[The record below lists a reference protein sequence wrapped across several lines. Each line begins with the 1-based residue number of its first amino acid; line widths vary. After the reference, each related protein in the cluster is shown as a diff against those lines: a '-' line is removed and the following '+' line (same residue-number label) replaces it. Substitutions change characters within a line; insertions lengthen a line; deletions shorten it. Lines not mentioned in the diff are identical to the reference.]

1 MDERKYIKEVIA
13 RPATRGER
21 EQAERLRKFS
31 ADSGEIV
38 EMRAKLR
45 GLMDDLVDDEEKLK
59 RQQGAI
65 GGLHILPQYQRRA
78 YDRSILVKSPS
89 SAFVSLFSY
98 FGIRREFRQK
108 YKAAGTISWSFW
120 SFFSGGDLFWPS
132 MQVYRF
138 VQKLVVIM
146 EELREPFRRMYA
158 QGWLSRAGADVLSP
172 LEFNLIGEMERLTA
186 DASIFNVLLDIRKPR
201 SAVKKIN
208 PFLGYYFSLT
218 RNGVYGDRLV
228 EALRKSQ
235 RRIVSSDGGDSRQ
248 TERAVAAVRQLLSGE
263 TDREFVVPLFEC
275 AYHRTLTGEDI
286 RAMVRLEEVDDAEYR
301 ADAHLYEAMIA
312 RKRKFQE
319 RLREAIAALTRDI
332 ELVTDIGAAL
342 SRRYPVK
349 HGALDIVEYLLYY
362 LYHNN
367 DETFR
372 IKKNNLAGS
381 AADACEVFA
390 FAYEP
395 LIAEGVYVRV
405 EQDKRFISLF
415 KPDVFERQIEA
426 IKRESRVFLECVR
439 KGYGWP
445 LLKKETLSREEAIFM
460 NALSTVTDAFYSM
473 GLLLFD
479 CLRDA
484 SLPESAAGPLGAAEI
499 GVRAVPSADRVIL
512 AAQSP
517 APNRYTVSMKT
528 VRDALREA
536 KDFCFTFSARF
547 EWAGRD
553 FSQTVRQR
561 SIAEMTGSL
570 DALRERLQRMEAGDI
585 DDIMA

>member
-186 DASIFNVLLDIRKPR
+186 DASIFNVLLEIRKPR

-218 RNGVYGDRLV
+218 RNGVYGDRL
-228 EALRKSQ
+228 R
-235 RRIVSSDGGDSRQ
+235 G
-248 TERAVAAVRQLLSGE
+248 AADHFGVLDEMDLIMCPFQMAFGNIGA
-263 TDREFVVPLFEC
+263 FVVGKRYLLQAAHTDAWPYMFTYNIPPVSAASLLKALEILGREGREYQKKLWDNVAYLRRALTEIGYKILNPKGHIIPILIGDDVKVCAFAQRLFHQGVWVQPFYYPAVPKGQATVRVTCTAGHTRSELDH
-275 AYHRTLTGEDI
+275 AI
-286 RAMVRLEEVDDAEYR
+286 RA
-301 ADAHLYEAMIA
+301 
-312 RKRKFQE
+312 
-319 RLREAIAALTRDI
+319 
-332 ELVTDIGAAL
+332 
-342 SRRYPVK
+342 
-349 HGALDIVEYLLYY
+349 
-362 LYHNN
+362 
-367 DETFR
+367 
-372 IKKNNLAGS
+372 
-381 AADACEVFA
+381 FA
-390 FAYEP
+390 
-395 LIAEGVYVRV
+395 
-405 EQDKRFISLF
+405 
-415 KPDVFERQIEA
+415 
-426 IKRESRVFLECVR
+426 
-439 KGYGWP
+439 
-445 LLKKETLSREEAIFM
+445 
-460 NALSTVTDAFYSM
+460 
-473 GLLLFD
+473 
-479 CLRDA
+479 DA
-484 SLPESAAGPLGAAEI
+484 SLW
-499 GVRAVPSADRVIL
+499 L
-512 AAQSP
+512 AS
-517 APNRYTVSMKT
+517 S
-528 VRDALREA
+528 
-536 KDFCFTFSARF
+536 
-547 EWAGRD
+547 
-553 FSQTVRQR
+553 
-561 SIAEMTGSL
+561 
-570 DALRERLQRMEAGDI
+570 
-585 DDIMA
+585 